1 MIVVDQ
7 VVLLNWAKLGRM
19 AETIP
24 IFPLNT
30 VLFPGAPM
38 PLRIFEPRYREML
51 KFCMENDRRF
61 GVNLIQSGVEVGGSA
76 EPHMVGTI
84 ADITSVRPEENGAIP
99 ISTRGGRRYRITSLD
114 SSGSYL
120 MGQIE
125 YLEDT
130 VDDLAGIEAEKAR
143 GVAESYTKMLLTT
156 QGEWHRVMD
165 LPTDP
170 LNLSYFLG
178 TVSLGMAGEVRQN
191 ILETDPVSA
200 RLEKAASV
208 LAFAAIEIEKTI
220 MRSGPGKGRTV
231 FGKN

>member
-1 MIVVDQ
+1 
-7 VVLLNWAKLGRM
+7 M

-51 KFCMENDRRF
+51 KFCMDNDRRF
-61 GVNLIQSGVEVGGSA
+61 GVNLIQSGVEVGGAA
-76 EPHMVGTI
+76 EPHTVGTI
-84 ADITSVRPEENGAIP
+84 AEITSVRTEEGGSIP
-99 ISTRGGRRYRITSLD
+99 INTRGDRRYRITHLD
-114 SSGSYL
+114 SSGAYL
-120 MGQIE
+120 VGEIK
-125 YLEDT
+125 YLKDT
-130 VDDLAGIEAEKAR
+130 IDDEAAAESESAR
-143 GVAESYTKMLLTT
+143 GVAESYIKMLLTT
-156 QGEWHRVMD
+156 QGEWHRVLE

-170 LNLSYFLG
+170 LRLSYFLG
-178 TVSLGMAGEVRQN
+178 TVLLGLSGTVRQD

-200 RLEKAASV
+200 RLAKAAKA
-208 LAFAAIEIEKTI
+208 LTFAAKEMEKTI

>member
-1 MIVVDQ
+1 M
-7 VVLLNWAKLGRM
+7 LNWVKLPHM

-38 PLRIFEPRYREML
+38 PLRIFEQRYREML
-51 KFCMENDRRF
+51 KFCMDTDRRF

-99 ISTRGGRRYRITSLD
+99 ISTRGGRRYRIINLD
-114 SSGSYL
+114 SSGAYL
-120 MGQIE
+120 VGEIE
-125 YLEDT
+125 YLEDM
-130 VDDLAGIEAEKAR
+130 VDDDAVTEAEKAR
-143 GVAESYTKMLLTT
+143 GVAESYIKMLLTT
-156 QGEWHRVMD
+156 QGEWHRVLE
-165 LPTDP
+165 LPKDP
-170 LNLSYFLG
+170 LKLSYFLG
-178 TVSLGMAGEVRQN
+178 TVLLGLAGEVRQN

-200 RLEKAASV
+200 RLEKASKA
-208 LAFAAIEIEKTI
+208 LIFAAKEMEKTI

>member
-1 MIVVDQ
+1 
-7 VVLLNWAKLGRM
+7 
-19 AETIP
+19 
-24 IFPLNT
+24 
-30 VLFPGAPM
+30 
-38 PLRIFEPRYREML
+38 
-51 KFCMENDRRF
+51 
-61 GVNLIQSGVEVGGSA
+61 
-76 EPHMVGTI
+76 
-84 ADITSVRPEENGAIP
+84 
-99 ISTRGGRRYRITSLD
+99 
-114 SSGSYL
+114 

-156 QGEWHRVMD
+156 QGEWHRVLD

-170 LNLSYFLG
+170 VNLSYFLG
-178 TVSLGMAGEVRQN
+178 TVSLCMAGEVRQN

-200 RLEKAASV
+200 RLEKAARV
-208 LAFAAIEIEKTI
+208 LAFATIEIEKTI

>member
-1 MIVVDQ
+1 
-7 VVLLNWAKLGRM
+7 M

-61 GVNLIQSGVEVGGSA
+61 GANLIQSGVEVGGTA
-76 EPHMVGTI
+76 EPYMVGTI
-84 ADITSVRPEENGAIP
+84 AEITSVRTEEGGSIP
-99 ISTRGGRRYRITSLD
+99 INTRGDRRYRITHLD
-114 SSGSYL
+114 SSGAYL
-120 MGQIE
+120 VGEIK
-125 YLEDT
+125 YLKDT
-130 VDDLAGIEAEKAR
+130 IDDEAAAESESAR
-143 GVAESYTKMLLTT
+143 GVAESYIKMLLTT
-156 QGEWHRVMD
+156 QGEWHRVLE

-170 LNLSYFLG
+170 LRLSYFLG
-178 TVSLGMAGEVRQN
+178 TVLLGLSGTVRQD

-200 RLEKAASV
+200 RLAKAAKA
-208 LAFAAIEIEKTI
+208 LTFAAKEMEKTI

>member
-1 MIVVDQ
+1 
-7 VVLLNWAKLGRM
+7 M

-51 KFCMENDRRF
+51 KYCLEHDHRF
-61 GVNLIQSGVEVGGSA
+61 GVNLIQTGVEVGDAA

-84 ADITSVRPEENGAIP
+84 AEITNVRAEEKGSIP
-99 ISTRGGRRYRITSLD
+99 ISTRGGRRYQITSLD
-114 SSGSYL
+114 SFGSYL
-120 MGQIE
+120 MGEIE

-130 VDDLAGIEAEKAR
+130 VDGASAAESEKAR
-143 GVAESYTKMLLTT
+143 GVAESYIKMLLTT
-156 QGEWHRVMD
+156 QGEWHRVLE

-170 LNLSYFLG
+170 LRLSYFLG
-178 TVSLGMAGEVRQN
+178 TVLLGLSGEVRQN

-200 RLEKAASV
+200 RLEKAAKA
-208 LAFAAIEIEKTI
+208 LTFAAKEMEKTI